1 MFWIFLTSILTIW
14 INRFC
19 LTFMSWSWFFLDP
32 KKHLAHLNGPSEI
45 FAKPRSKTNRA
56 KIHHNQEQC
65 ISAETFFLLIQKL
78 LTCSR
83 GARYITRESLISHHK
98 SQTILSLHQVSAC
111 EGNSVEK
118 KNQFLSPEWK
128 KEEKQTLF
136 FKYCTCK
143 KEHFVKYSYILD
155 STAIPIWQHWYITSD
170 FLWLCLT
177 SKSTAWLCVKHTWF
191 LIILMLFSAS
201 KFFFC
206 CS

>member
-1 MFWIFLTSILTIW
+1 MFRIFLTSILTIW

-83 GARYITRESLISHHK
+83 GACYITRESLILHHK
-98 SQTILSLHQVSAC
+98 SQTILSLHQISAC

-118 KNQFLSPEWK
+118 ISFWVLNERKKKSKHYFLNIAHAKRNTLWSTLIFWTQQQSP
-128 KEEKQTLF
+128 
-136 FKYCTCK
+136 YN
-143 KEHFVKYSYILD
+143 
-155 STAIPIWQHWYITSD
+155 STDT
-170 FLWLCLT
+170 
-177 SKSTAWLCVKHTWF
+177 
-191 LIILMLFSAS
+191 
-201 KFFFC
+201 
-206 CS
+206 